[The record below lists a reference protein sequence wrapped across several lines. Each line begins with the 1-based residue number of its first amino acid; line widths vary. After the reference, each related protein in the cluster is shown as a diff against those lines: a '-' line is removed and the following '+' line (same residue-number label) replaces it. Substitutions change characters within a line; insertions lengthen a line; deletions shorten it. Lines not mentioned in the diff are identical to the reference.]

1 VLNRTMSGTPRSLRI
16 QWQGN
21 GPVDQRGNDSLV
33 VINPAVFLMKHYNDL
48 HGEYTSTWKK
58 IPNLRNPHT

>member
-1 VLNRTMSGTPRSLRI
+1 
-16 QWQGN
+16 
-21 GPVDQRGNDSLV
+21 VDQRGNDSLV